1 MTMHLLPPMY
11 STTGKVKGKKKWP
24 SAEAKRKAEMLE
36 SQWKDLLK
44 KQGIEAEE
52 KRRKRALESGVLTT
66 SPRIPP
72 GRETAKIASLDTGWV
87 PCTKTTDKVYTG
99 TKIKGIGTMH
109 KSNAVPVFSDQE
121 AKEISSMRR

>member
-36 SQWKDLLK
+36 LQWKDLLK

-52 KRRKRALESGVLTT
+52 KRRKRALESGVLTS

-99 TKIKGIGTMH
+99 SAVVGIATLH
-109 KSNAVPVFSDQE
+109 KSNGVPVFSQQE
-121 AKEISSMRR
+121 AEDVAKMRR